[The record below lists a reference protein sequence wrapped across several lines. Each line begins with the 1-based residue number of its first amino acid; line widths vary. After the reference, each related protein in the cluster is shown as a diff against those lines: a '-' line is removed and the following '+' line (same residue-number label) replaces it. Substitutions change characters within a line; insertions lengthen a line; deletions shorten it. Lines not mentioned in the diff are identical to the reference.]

1 LGQLG
6 CASASFK
13 QFTVVGPQG
22 TGSTTAVQVTGTSPA
37 QYYTYLTWTPS
48 SSQYG
53 PNIVCAALT
62 DTNCMNSPNHCYTVL
77 GGIPIPMLV
86 NETCTPS
93 GGINTTTLMGNLG
106 ILTWAVNFN
115 SVVMQP
121 QYSAYIRYFYANG
134 TQMFKIDVSSFPSV
148 TFTNLTTYSKLSW
161 ETGNNFPDGGYYIL
175 FDYGVGL
182 GPDFCLPQSEAVT
195 DKSFCSFFV
204 RTNDTTTTTTTTLTQ
219 TQPTTVA
226 GQTLPVGGQSS
237 TAFPILP
244 VGVTTTTSTTTTT
257 ITTTTVAGAVPTTT
271 VISAASLT
279 TSSVNALTSSSVIT
293 TTSSSNSTLNSTTTC
308 TTSKCNAE
316 TFALVFAATMASG
329 IAGHLSSMSGVF
341 FYLMKKK
348 NLKIMD
354 NSVLD

>member
-1 LGQLG
+1 
-6 CASASFK
+6 
-13 QFTVVGPQG
+13 V
-22 TGSTTAVQVTGTSPA
+22 GSTTAVQISGISPP
-37 QYYTYLTWTPS
+37 QYYTYLSWTPIA
-48 SSQYG
+48 SQYG
-53 PNIVCAALT
+53 PNIVCAIMS
-62 DTNCMNSPNHCYTVL
+62 DTSCLNSANHCFTVL

-93 GGINTTTLMGNLG
+93 GGINSTTLMGNLG
-106 ILTWAVNFN
+106 ILTWTVNFN

-134 TQMFKIDVSSFPSV
+134 TQMFKIDVSSFPSI

-195 DKSFCSFFV
+195 DKNFCSFFV

-219 TQPTTVA
+219 TQPTTVS

-237 TAFPILP
+237 TAYPILP
-244 VGVTTTTSTTTTT
+244 IGVTTTTTTTTT
-257 ITTTTVAGAVPTTT
+257 TLSTLSGSVPTTSIISSAPSTTGIANGMTSSSLTTTT
-271 VISAASLT
+271 I
-279 TSSVNALTSSSVIT
+279 
-293 TTSSSNSTLNSTTTC
+293 SSNSTLNSTTTC
-308 TTSKCNAE
+308 TTTKCSAE
-316 TFALVFAATMASG
+316 AFALVFASTIASG
-329 IAGHLSSMSGVF
+329 VAGHLSSMSGVF

>member
-1 LGQLG
+1 MGQLG
-6 CASASFK
+6 CATATFK

-22 TGSTTAVQVTGTSPA
+22 TGSTTPVKINGTSPA

-48 SSQYG
+48 NSQYG

-62 DTNCMNSPNHCYTVL
+62 DANCMNSPNHCYTVL
-77 GGIPIPMLV
+77 GGVPIPMLV

-93 GGINTTTLMGNLG
+93 GGINSTTLMGNLG
-106 ILTWAVNFN
+106 ILTWSVNFN

-148 TFTNLTTYSKLSW
+148 TFTNLTTYSKLTW

-195 DKSFCSFFV
+195 DKTFCSFFV

-219 TQPTTVA
+219 TQPTTVS

-237 TAFPILP
+237 TAYPILP
-244 VGVTTTTSTTTTT
+244 VGVTTTTTTTQTTITTVSGTVSTTT
-257 ITTTTVAGAVPTTT
+257 ITSTASLATSASGMISSSFTTTTGSP
-271 VISAASLT
+271 
-279 TSSVNALTSSSVIT
+279 
-293 TTSSSNSTLNSTTTC
+293 NSTLNSTTTC
-308 TTSKCNAE
+308 TTTKCDSQSLGVLLAS
-316 TFALVFAATMASG
+316 TLAAG
-329 IAGHLSSMSGVF
+329 IGGHLSSISGVF
-341 FYLMKKK
+341 LYLMKKK
-348 NLKIMD
+348 KQEEMLGF
-354 NSVLD
+354 